1 MHARPLLQELLQV
14 FDRQVGYSR
23 VFLEKNVVGSAALH
37 FAMIL
42 CSALL
47 LSELY
52 LSRAWF
58 YVFLALKPQLI
69 ALKVLIGSVLKF

>member
-1 MHARPLLQELLQV
+1 
-14 FDRQVGYSR
+14 
-23 VFLEKNVVGSAALH
+23 
-37 FAMIL
+37 MIL

-47 LSELY
+47 LSELF